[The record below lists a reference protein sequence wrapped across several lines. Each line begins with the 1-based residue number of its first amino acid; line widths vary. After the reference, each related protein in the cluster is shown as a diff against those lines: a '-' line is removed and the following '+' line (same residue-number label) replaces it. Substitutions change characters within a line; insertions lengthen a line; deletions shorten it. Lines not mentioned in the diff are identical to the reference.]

1 MALISPTVLMARN
14 PAFHAGNRGFES
26 PVGDQQHLCGV
37 DVFLSERCPSVVAGA
52 LLSGVVP
59 KLVKGR
65 DC

>member
-1 MALISPTVLMARN
+1 MARN

-26 PVGDQQHLCGV
+26 QVGDQQHLCGV
-37 DVFLSERCPSVVAGA
+37 DVFLSEWCPSVVAGA